1 MIDYNKLG
9 KYIDNIYT
17 GSSDSSSRK
26 VIASLSN
33 NTLTLNFRSIV
44 NVGRKEEL
52 EKRKKELE
60 NEAIQLISKKKKE
73 ISDGYNNEA
82 ETKIKLKVPRQR
94 SKLKMESNR
103 RVFVVGNGMTKFLK
117 PGKHNFDY
125 EELS

>member
-82 ETKIKLKVPRQR
+82 ETKIKLKETNT
-94 SKLKMESNR
+94 SKVQNSCFELLTLSHISPVR
-103 RVFVVGNGMTKFLK
+103 TYKFSCCK
-117 PGKHNFDY
+117 CFDF
-125 EELS
+125 LNSP